1 MNKFE
6 KLAKID
12 NLIADQLKAN
22 SVMLILNLIGIENF
36 DKDAICELKLYT
48 DFLPMSE
55 QDPYT
60 EEQRYLHFL

>member
-1 MNKFE
+1 MTKFD

-12 NLIADQLKAN
+12 NLITESMDAPGVQ
-22 SVMLILNLIGIENF
+22 SVLELIGAPNYDIDTIKEM
-36 DKDAICELKLYT
+36 KLYS
-48 DFLPMSE
+48 DLLPMGE